1 MAQDPKTTTQQPKST
16 IQPAS
21 VPTSPSQVSL
31 PPPRVNQTETEMAW
45 DDLRT
50 SRAFPAIVGGVA
62 GAAIGVGLMLVA
74 NQLRKP
80 KTSSPAAY
88 DANGNPMNVV
98 YLPTPNQFRILG
110 FTVGD
115 LIALATIGMTMA
127 RQIQE
132 MRRVEGVED
141 ALEAHGIPVPTAP
154 PPPLP
159 DPVQSTVK
167 KK

>member
-1 MAQDPKTTTQQPKST
+1 MAQEPKITTQQPNVTTQLPKVT
-16 IQPAS
+16 
-21 VPTSPSQVSL
+21 VSA
-31 PPPRVNQTETEMAW
+31 PMMNQTETEMAW

-50 SRAFPAIVGGVA
+50 SRAFPAIVGGLA
-62 GAAIGVGLMLVA
+62 GAGIAVGLMVIA

-98 YLPTPNQFRILG
+98 YMPTPNQFRILG

-132 MRRVEGVED
+132 MRRVEG
-141 ALEAHGIPVPTAP
+141 LEEAVQAEGVPVPTAP
-154 PPPLP
+154 NSSAAPA
-159 DPVQSTVK
+159 QSTPLK
-167 KK
+167 K